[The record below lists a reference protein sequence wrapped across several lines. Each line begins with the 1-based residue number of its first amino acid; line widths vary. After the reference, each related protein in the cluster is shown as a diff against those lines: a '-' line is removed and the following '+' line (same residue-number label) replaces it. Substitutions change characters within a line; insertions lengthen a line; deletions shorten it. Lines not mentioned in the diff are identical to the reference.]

1 MIVTLSTRQT
11 IEKLRA
17 AGLSISDDTLRNGLE
32 QRVFPFGNVIRT
44 SSGNPVVYI
53 YGKLLDEWIEERED
67 KHA

>member
-32 QRVFPFGNVIRT
+32 QRVFPFGNVIR
-44 SSGNPVVYI
+44 SSAGNPVVYI
-53 YGKLLDEWIEERED
+53 YDKLLEEWMQERED